1 MHKWV
6 AAEMVAGQRHD
17 TRHGKRLAQRLA
29 RLGEQSVRR
38 IPRACHGWADTVAA
52 YRFLDNPAIEMQAI
66 VSGHKHATLARSHTQ
81 DVVLLGQDT
90 TFLAYGT
97 TQPKAGRGTVQG
109 KKRQEYLRP
118 PTVAFTPERV
128 NFGVRGAKYNRRLAN
143 SQAQRSLWT
152 DMREAPPLGRLTFV
166 LARPPERP
174 PRQRTVTV
182 TAKQVT
188 FQQARRPEGPLPPV
202 EGAAI

>member
-1 MHKWV
+1 V
-6 AAEMVAGQRHD
+6 V
-17 TRHGKRLAQRLA
+17 
-29 RLGEQSVRR
+29 
-38 IPRACHGWADTVAA
+38 TVAD
-52 YRFLDNPAIEMQAI
+52 REGDI
-66 VSGHKHATLARSHTQ
+66 HAW
-81 DVVLLGQDT
+81 VVD
-90 TFLAYGT
+90 AM
-97 TQPKAGRGTVQG
+97 R
-109 KKRQEYLRP
+109 RP
-118 PTVAFTPERV
+118 PGARAACLI
-128 NFGVRGAKYNRRLAN
+128 RAKYNRRLAN